1 MVNVVK
7 KIKKIIKE
15 KNREE
20 KNTKNKIISSCIRYL
35 VQIYLVDNDDE
46 TIKEKNFHSFIKKL
60 GMNFDVIYSL
70 ISSINILKI
79 DNEEKNSEN
88 QINIDKYDETLLN
101 INLKSLTEKNLLEVH
116 IIKSIFEDIVYILN
130 TSGDILAKDL
140 LDILEKNLDLIFN
153 SVKETHNLIFQ
164 EFFSSDAKICAEF
177 FYYKWKNDQNK
188 NNFLENLIKKYNIL
202 LKLYPNPFFFKFYY
216 FVFKEIPDNSN
227 DDINDKNKLSLLS
240 EIINSLKYFITKDKD
255 DKDDIDISIIFNLF
269 NFALLLNFEYEKKNS
284 LIFQKN
290 KFQTIFFDYIYLLD
304 KTGVLYS
311 NYFIELK
318 DFNGKI
324 ISEIIYDIYFNIS
337 NYNFNASKFINVF
350 VRFDEKE
357 KQNSTIFYFIDI
369 LKEKYIEKDK
379 KAKEDIKGFIPNYEK
394 IIEIKNKLK
403 ANSKVKLFLG
413 KSIYKIEHVNL
424 SIYFLAKSFI
434 YYKKR
439 NLKPELSKLL
449 MDTFLQV
456 LNDDIY
462 DLYTKKSR
470 FYGNELVKSF
480 PLYYFAKAFIE
491 TNIIPDKKFEK
502 YIDYINNE
510 MPMELKEE
518 YNLESC
524 YSSRLCKNKKLLY
537 KKNSLDENELNEKKL
552 NKELYDNDINNLK
565 RNSNVFTV
573 NSFNSQ
579 NNIQKMKIQVVLV
592 L

>member
-1 MVNVVK
+1 
-7 KIKKIIKE
+7 
-15 KNREE
+15 
-20 KNTKNKIISSCIRYL
+20 
-35 VQIYLVDNDDE
+35 
-46 TIKEKNFHSFIKKL
+46 
-60 GMNFDVIYSL
+60 MNFDVIYSL

-177 FYYKWKNDQNK
+177 FYYIWKNDQNK

-350 VRFDEKE
+350 VRFD
-357 KQNSTIFYFIDI
+357 
-369 LKEKYIEKDK
+369 
-379 KAKEDIKGFIPNYEK
+379 
-394 IIEIKNKLK
+394 
-403 ANSKVKLFLG
+403 
-413 KSIYKIEHVNL
+413 
-424 SIYFLAKSFI
+424 
-434 YYKKR
+434 
-439 NLKPELSKLL
+439 
-449 MDTFLQV
+449 
-456 LNDDIY
+456 
-462 DLYTKKSR
+462 
-470 FYGNELVKSF
+470 
-480 PLYYFAKAFIE
+480 
-491 TNIIPDKKFEK
+491 
-502 YIDYINNE
+502 
-510 MPMELKEE
+510 
-518 YNLESC
+518 
-524 YSSRLCKNKKLLY
+524 
-537 KKNSLDENELNEKKL
+537 
-552 NKELYDNDINNLK
+552 
-565 RNSNVFTV
+565 
-573 NSFNSQ
+573 
-579 NNIQKMKIQVVLV
+579 
-592 L
+592 